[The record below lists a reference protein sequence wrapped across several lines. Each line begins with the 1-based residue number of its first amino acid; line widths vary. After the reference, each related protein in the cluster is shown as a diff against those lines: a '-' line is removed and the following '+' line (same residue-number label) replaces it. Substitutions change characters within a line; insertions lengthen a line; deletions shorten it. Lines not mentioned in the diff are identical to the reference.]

1 MPPDSDADAVR
12 DRLVEQPPDG
22 AAAALTDA
30 PVGVRHPARRGGRVT
45 DVPAVAARLTL
56 ADETIRLHDAP
67 DERVNITLRFAD
79 IVYVRE
85 GRQEINDTP
94 VESLVIRHIDPPANA
109 VTTNLS
115 LWDDTAHARLT
126 ELVTTYYR
134 QQRAA
139 IEQLRLSTPQLE
151 ILVAAYSAGREFD
164 PASVL
169 PKSADDI
176 AALFQPLRDADLLR
190 EGDTG
195 VFLTGRGHMVVNE
208 TLDDDTM

>member
-1 MPPDSDADAVR
+1 MLSDSDADTVR
-12 DRLVEQPPDG
+12 DRLVEQPTDG
-22 AAAALTDA
+22 IEAALTDA

-67 DERVNITLRFAD
+67 DERVTITLRFAD

-85 GRQEINDTP
+85 GRQEINGTP
-94 VESLVIRHIDPPANA
+94 VESLVIRHIDPPASA
-109 VTTNLS
+109 VTTTLS
-115 LWDDTAHARLT
+115 LWDDAAHARLT
-126 ELVTTYYR
+126 EIVTTYYR

-139 IEQLRLSTPQLE
+139 IEQLTLSTTQLE

-176 AALFQPLRDADLLR
+176 AALFEPLRDADLLR

-208 TLDDDTM
+208 TLDDKTM